1 MVIPLVS
8 VGGHQTSAPTQT
20 DGSGWSQA
28 SRCSEGQLGLSND
41 HLIPEHR
48 LSGPFCT
55 PRLGSPDDKLAPFK
69 EPRHVV
75 VEIEESEAKAAGWQP
90 GYYLL
95 PLTPKEAST
104 RLGQS

>member
-1 MVIPLVS
+1 MVKVWY
-8 VGGHQTSAPTQT
+8 VF
-20 DGSGWSQA
+20 
-28 SRCSEGQLGLSND
+28 EGQEPTSGGPNHVLTIGDCSRKLGLSND

-75 VEIEESEAKAAGWQP
+75 VEIEVSEATAEGWQP

>member
-1 MVIPLVS
+1 MAKVWYVF
-8 VGGHQTSAPTQT
+8 
-20 DGSGWSQA
+20 
-28 SRCSEGQLGLSND
+28 EGQEPTRGSANHLLTIGDCSRKLGLSND

-55 PRLGSPDDKLAPFK
+55 PHFGSPDDKLALFK